1 MKVIRKPDYEWFV
14 IVLFSILP
22 VVDSINGILIRAGL
36 PSVAI
41 VYKVFLMAVLMIPI
55 IQRRVVNTKVFAG
68 MLAIVVYTIATM
80 VLNFIFLRESFI
92 ELTFPIKLLFN
103 VITLVLLWSNIDNNV
118 LSGNTIYKIFTNNV
132 YLMLVCMLVPYVLGI
147 GYTIYS
153 GGHGYKAF
161 FYSNNELNV
170 VLIILFYFC
179 LFKVAEK
186 FTICN
191 LILLGG
197 MFICVLMMST
207 KSSIIVCAV
216 GVVIFLL
223 KCLKRIDIRVKTVAI
238 VSVIG
243 ALFIA
248 KDFLWEKIEA
258 FLGRQSGLM
267 TVYSGD
273 LLATITSGRLYYI
286 EEASAEFATR
296 DYPVFHFLFG
306 NGFISK
312 VLTEM
317 DFVDIFSYMGL
328 VGVLLIVVGILWIY
342 YKSIPQFKRDE
353 NGVRH
358 IGFLLIMAFSF
369 IAGHVLFMAT
379 SGCYFVLYCCFIMS
393 YNTEM
398 DDGRYDNYI

>member
-1 MKVIRKPDYEWFV
+1 MKVIRKPNYEWLI

-41 VYKVFLMAVLMIPI
+41 LYKVFLMGVLMIPI
-55 IQRRVVNTKVFAG
+55 LQRKVVNAKVFGG
-68 MLAIVVYTIATM
+68 MLFIVLYTVATM
-80 VLNFIFLRESFI
+80 VVNYLLLRDDFI
-92 ELTFPIKLLFN
+92 EITYPIKLLFN
-103 VITLVLLWSNIDNNV
+103 VITLVLLWSNIDNQV
-118 LSGNTIYKIFTNNV
+118 LSGNTIYKIFTYNV
-132 YLMLVCMLVPYVLGI
+132 YLMLVCMLVPYVLGL

-179 LFKVAEK
+179 LFKVAEE
-186 FTICN
+186 FSLVN
-191 LILLGG
+191 LVLLGG
-197 MFICVLMMST
+197 IFICVLMMST

-223 KCLKRIDIRVKTVAI
+223 KCLKKIDVRIKILAVAA
-238 VSVIG
+238 VGCV
-243 ALFIA
+243 
-248 KDFLWEKIEA
+248 A
-258 FLGRQSGLM
+258 FLARDFIWSQIQSFMGRQSGLFN
-267 TVYSGD
+267 VYSGD
-273 LLATITSGRLYYI
+273 LLATITSGRMYYI
-286 EEASAEFATR
+286 EEALSEFVKR
-296 DYPVFHFLFG
+296 DFPIFHVLFG
-306 NGFISK
+306 NGFISD

-317 DFVDIFSYMGL
+317 DFVDIFFYLGF
-328 VGVLLIVVGILWIY
+328 VGVFAIIIGLLWIY
-342 YKSIPQFKRDE
+342 YKSIPQFKRDK

-379 SGCYFVLYCCFIMS
+379 SGCYFVLYCCFIMT
-393 YNTEM
+393 YNSEM
-398 DDGRYDNYI
+398 DDGRYEKYV